1 MCFRIKL
8 VIKIMNIKQIFII
21 SFLLI
26 ISIQFKGQAQ
36 NIGYDYPIR
45 PGTDEW
51 KSLKS
56 SQEMIDACQIPADI
70 LKNLST
76 ASLSKLCLDYPLL
89 SDMLFSNNLQE
100 GFDIVSSKFNGFQEL
115 FKRKNAG
122 SELLK
127 LYNNFDISSFEKNK
141 GKEIKNVFLDICIDV
156 LM

>member
-1 MCFRIKL
+1 MD
-8 VIKIMNIKQIFII
+8 IKQIII
-21 SFLLI
+21 IAFLLI
-26 ISIQFKGQAQ
+26 IHIKGQAQ
-36 NIGYDYPIR
+36 NIDYDFPIK
-45 PGTDEW
+45 PGTDAW

-56 SQEMIDACQIPADI
+56 SQEMIDVCQIPTDI

-76 ASLSKLCLDYPLL
+76 ARLSKLCLDYPLL
-89 SDMLFSNNLQE
+89 GDMLFSNNLQE

-141 GKEIKNVFLDICIDV
+141 GKEIKMFF
-156 LM
+156 